1 MAEADFEVM
10 PRGTMQEVRV
20 LRRFANEMIAH
31 NKKFQFPKEV
41 VDTIAEMEKSY
52 SWIED
57 NYPR

>member
-10 PRGTMQEVRV
+10 PRGTMQEVRA

-41 VDTIAEMEKSY
+41 VDTIAEMEKFH
-52 SWIED
+52 SWHVEKF
-57 NYPR
+57 PV

>member
-10 PRGTMQEVRV
+10 PRGTLQEVRA

-41 VDTIAEMEKSY
+41 VDTIVEMEKFY
-52 SWIED
+52 SWHVEKF
-57 NYPR
+57 PV